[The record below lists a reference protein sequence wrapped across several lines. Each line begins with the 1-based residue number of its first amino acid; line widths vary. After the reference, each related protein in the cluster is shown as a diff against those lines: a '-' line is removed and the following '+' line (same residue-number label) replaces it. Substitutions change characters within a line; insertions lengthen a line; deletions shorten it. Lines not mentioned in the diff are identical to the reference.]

1 MGLWA
6 ATSALAPK
14 PQVPVPLLQL
24 DLRAANQHL
33 VGVCLSHTPT
43 SPTLR
48 LSLPAWTPGSYL
60 IRDYVRQ
67 LEGLRVTQQ
76 GIPLEHRR
84 ISPSSWEVGLPSLEP
99 LEIHYQLV
107 ATELSVRTCHLTAD
121 HGFLALAAVAVQ
133 IEGERWK
140 PHGLQ
145 LQLPE
150 GWKPYVPLLQQADG
164 WIAETYD
171 QLIDTPIEVGPHG
184 AHGFSVAGVP
194 HRWVTWGQTL
204 AGDDF
209 IAADP
214 HWLPDVERVCLACC
228 ALMGVERPA
237 ADHYLFVLHLS
248 EKGYGGLEHDSSTVL
263 HYGRKALAK
272 TDGRRKLL
280 QLVAHEY
287 LHQWNVR
294 RLRPAELTPY
304 RYGDAVVIPT
314 LWFAEGV
321 TSYLDHLLPYSA
333 GVTTAE
339 SVLEDLGG
347 ELGRYLLSPGRA
359 VQSLLESSQEAWVKL
374 YKPDAYSSNSQI
386 SYYLKGAV
394 LALVL
399 DLLLRRHGASLT
411 QVLQNLWQSH
421 GRWGRGYHESDL
433 VQAFAQFHAPLS
445 TLLPQWLRSQADP
458 PLHELLADVGLEL
471 IPETETHLDL
481 GASVEVKGGQLWVQR
496 VDRQGPASQAGLMV
510 GDELVALDA
519 ERLRHPDD
527 LGVMLD
533 LKRSGHQRQLL
544 IARDGLMRNLTISPA
559 SPSIKAWSLG
569 LVAGQ
574 TEQTT
579 TQRNRWLGLQPA

>member
-1 MGLWA
+1 M
-6 ATSALAPK
+6 
-14 PQVPVPLLQL
+14 PLLQL
-24 DLRAANQHL
+24 DLKAANQHL

-43 SPTLR
+43 SPILR

-67 LEGLRVTQQ
+67 LEGLRVNQQ
-76 GIPLEHRR
+76 GIPLELRR
-84 ISPSSWEVGLPSLEP
+84 TSPSSWEVGLQNLEP

-107 ATELSVRTCHLTAD
+107 ATELSVRTCHLNAD
-121 HGFLALAAVAVQ
+121 HGFLALAAVAVE
-133 IEGERWK
+133 IEGERWN

-145 LQLPE
+145 LQLPA
-150 GWKPYVPLLQQADG
+150 GWIPFVPLPEKADG
-164 WIAETYD
+164 WIAADFD

-204 AGDDF
+204 AGEGF

-214 HWLPDVERVCLACC
+214 HWLADVERVCQACC
-228 ALMGVERPA
+228 ALMGVNKPA

-248 EKGYGGLEHDSSTVL
+248 ENGYGGLEHDSSTVL
-263 HYGRKALAK
+263 HYSRKALAK
-272 TDGRRKLL
+272 ADGRRKLL

-304 RYGDAVVIPT
+304 RYGDPVVIPT
-314 LWFAEGV
+314 LWFAEGI
-321 TSYLDHLLPYSA
+321 TSYVDQLLPYAA

-339 SVLEDLGG
+339 SVLEDLGAD
-347 ELGRYLLSPGRA
+347 LSRYLLSPGRS

-374 YKPDAYSSNSQI
+374 YKSDAYSPNSQI

-411 QVLQNLWQSH
+411 QVLQRLWQSH
-421 GRWGRGYHESDL
+421 GRWGKGYHESDL
-433 VQAFAQFHAPLS
+433 VQAFAHFHAPLS
-445 TLLPQWLRSQADP
+445 TLLPQWLRSKEDP
-458 PLHELLADVGLEL
+458 PLHEYLADVGLEL
-471 IPETETHLDL
+471 TPETETRLDL

-496 VDRQGPASQAGLMV
+496 VFRHGPASKAGLMV
-510 GDELVALDA
+510 GDELIAIDA
-519 ERLRHPDD
+519 ERLRHPED
-527 LGVMLD
+527 LVSLLD
-533 LKRSGHQRQLL
+533 LKRSGQQRQLL
-544 IARDGLMRNLTISPA
+544 IARDGQMRNLTIIPA
-559 SPSIKAWSLG
+559 SPSIKAWTLG
-569 LVAGQ
+569 LVAEQ

-579 TQRNRWLGLQPA
+579 TQRNRWLSLQPA

>member
-1 MGLWA
+1 M
-6 ATSALAPK
+6 
-14 PQVPVPLLQL
+14 PLLQL

-43 SPTLR
+43 NPILR

-84 ISPSSWEVGLPSLEP
+84 TSPSSWEVGLQNLEP

-150 GWKPYVPLLQQADG
+150 GWKPFVPLPETADGSIEGSG
-164 WIAETYD
+164 WIAENYD
-171 QLIDTPIEVGPHG
+171 QLIDTPIEVGPHV
-184 AHGFSVAGVP
+184 AHDFSVAAVP
-194 HRWVTWGQTL
+194 HRWVTWGPTL
-204 AGDDF
+204 AGEDF

-214 HWLPDVERVCLACC
+214 HWLADVERVCLACC

-237 ADHYLFVLHLS
+237 ADQYLFVLHLS

-272 TDGRRKLL
+272 ADGRRKLL

-321 TSYLDHLLPYSA
+321 TSYVDQLLPYAA
-333 GVTTAE
+333 GITTAE
-339 SVLEDLGG
+339 SVLEDLGAD
-347 ELGRYLLSPGRA
+347 LSRYLLSPGRA
-359 VQSLLESSQEAWVKL
+359 VQSLLESSQESWVKL
-374 YKPDAYSSNSQI
+374 YKSDAYSPNSQI

-433 VQAFAQFHAPLS
+433 VEAFAEFHAPLAK
-445 TLLPQWLRSQADP
+445 LLPEWLRSQADP

-471 IPETETHLDL
+471 IPETETRLDL
-481 GASVEVKGGQLWVQR
+481 GANVEAKGGQLLVQR
-496 VDRQGPASQAGLMV
+496 VNRDGPASQAGLMV

-519 ERLRHPDD
+519 ERLRHPED
-527 LGVMLD
+527 LVSLLD
-533 LKRSGHQRQLL
+533 LKRSGHQLQLL
-544 IARDGLMRNLTISPA
+544 ITRDGLMRSLTVTPA
-559 SPSIKAWSLG
+559 SPAIGAWALG

-574 TEQTT
+574 TGQTT
-579 TQRNRWLGLQPA
+579 NQRDRWLRLQPA

>member
-1 MGLWA
+1 
-6 ATSALAPK
+6 
-14 PQVPVPLLQL
+14 VPLLQL

-33 VGVCLSHTPT
+33 VGVCLSHSPT
-43 SPTLR
+43 SPILR

-67 LEGLRVTQQ
+67 LEGLRVNQQ
-76 GIPLEHRR
+76 GIPLELRR
-84 ISPSSWEVGLPSLEP
+84 TSPSSWEVGLQNLEP

-107 ATELSVRTCHLTAD
+107 ATELSVRTCHLNAD
-121 HGFLALAAVAVQ
+121 HGFLALAAVAVE
-133 IEGERWK
+133 IEGERWN

-145 LQLPE
+145 LQLPA
-150 GWKPYVPLLQQADG
+150 GWIPFVPLPEKADG
-164 WIAETYD
+164 WIAADFD

-204 AGDDF
+204 AGEGF

-214 HWLPDVERVCLACC
+214 HWLADVERVCQACC
-228 ALMGVERPA
+228 ALMGVNKPA

-248 EKGYGGLEHDSSTVL
+248 ENGYGGLEHDSSTVL
-263 HYGRKALAK
+263 HYSRKALAK
-272 TDGRRKLL
+272 ADGRRKLL

-304 RYGDAVVIPT
+304 RYGDPVVIPT
-314 LWFAEGV
+314 LWFAEGI
-321 TSYLDHLLPYSA
+321 TSYVDQLLPYAA

-339 SVLEDLGG
+339 SVLEDLGAD
-347 ELGRYLLSPGRA
+347 LSRYLLSPGRS

-374 YKPDAYSSNSQI
+374 YKSDAYSPNSQI

-411 QVLQNLWQSH
+411 QVLQRLWQSH
-421 GRWGRGYHESDL
+421 GRWGKGYHESDL
-433 VQAFAQFHAPLS
+433 VQAFAHFHAPLS
-445 TLLPQWLRSQADP
+445 TLLPQWLRSKEDP
-458 PLHELLADVGLEL
+458 PLHEYLADVGLEL
-471 IPETETHLDL
+471 TPETETRLDL

-496 VDRQGPASQAGLMV
+496 VFRHGPASKAGLMV
-510 GDELVALDA
+510 GDELIAIDA
-519 ERLRHPDD
+519 ERLRHPED
-527 LGVMLD
+527 LVSLLD
-533 LKRSGHQRQLL
+533 LKRSGQQRQLL
-544 IARDGLMRNLTISPA
+544 IARDGLIRNLTIIPA

-579 TQRNRWLGLQPA
+579 TQRNRWLSLQPA

>member
-1 MGLWA
+1 M
-6 ATSALAPK
+6 
-14 PQVPVPLLQL
+14 PLLQL

-33 VGVCLSHTPT
+33 VGVCLSHTP
-43 SPTLR
+43 SHPTLR
-48 LSLPAWTPGSYL
+48 LSLPSWTPGSYL

-67 LEGLRVTQQ
+67 LEGLRVNQR
-76 GIPLEHRR
+76 GIPLELRR
-84 ISPSSWEVGLPSLEP
+84 TNPSSWEVGLQNLEP

-107 ATELSVRTCHLTAD
+107 ATELSVRTCHLNAD

-145 LQLPE
+145 IQVPE
-150 GWKPYVPLLQQADG
+150 GWKPFVPLPETADGSKEGSG
-164 WIAETYD
+164 WIAENYD
-171 QLIDTPIEVGPHG
+171 QLIDTPIEVGPHD

-204 AGDDF
+204 AGESF

-214 HWLPDVERVCLACC
+214 HWLSDVERVCLACC

-237 ADHYLFVLHLS
+237 GDHYLFVLHLS
-248 EKGYGGLEHDSSTVL
+248 ENGYGGLEHDSSTVL
-263 HYGRKALAK
+263 HYSRKALAK
-272 TDGRRKLL
+272 ADGRRKLL

-304 RYGDAVVIPT
+304 RYGDPVVIPT

-321 TSYLDHLLPYSA
+321 TSYVDQLLPYAA

-339 SVLEDLGG
+339 SVLGDLGAD
-347 ELGRYLLSPGRA
+347 LSRYLLSPGRA
-359 VQSLLESSQEAWVKL
+359 VQSLLESSQESWVKL
-374 YKPDAYSSNSQI
+374 YKSDAYSPNSQI

-421 GRWGRGYHESDL
+421 GRWGKGYHESDL
-433 VQAFAQFHAPLS
+433 VQAFAHFHAPLS
-445 TLLPQWLRSQADP
+445 TLLPQWLRSKEDP
-458 PLHELLADVGLEL
+458 PLHEYLADVGLEL
-471 IPETETHLDL
+471 TPETENHLDL
-481 GASVEVKGGQLWVQR
+481 GASVEVRSGQLWVQR
-496 VDRQGPASQAGLMV
+496 VNRHGQASKAGLMV
-510 GDELVALDA
+510 GDELIAIDA
-519 ERLRHPDD
+519 ERLRHQDD
-527 LGVMLD
+527 LVSLLD
-533 LKRSGHQRQLL
+533 LKRSGQQRQLL
-544 IARDGLMRNLTISPA
+544 IARDGLMRSLTLTPA
-559 SPSIKAWSLG
+559 SPSIRAWTLG
-569 LVAGQ
+569 LVAAQ
-574 TEQTT
+574 SEQTT
-579 TQRNRWLGLQPA
+579 AQRDRWLSLQPA

>member
-1 MGLWA
+1 
-6 ATSALAPK
+6 
-14 PQVPVPLLQL
+14 VPLLQL

-43 SPTLR
+43 NPILR

-67 LEGLRVTQQ
+67 LEGLRVNQQ
-76 GIPLEHRR
+76 GIPLELRR
-84 ISPSSWEVGLPSLEP
+84 TSPSSWEVGLQNLEP

-107 ATELSVRTCHLTAD
+107 ATELSVRTCHLNAD
-121 HGFLALAAVAVQ
+121 HGFLALAAVALQ
-133 IEGERWK
+133 IEGERWN
-140 PHGLQ
+140 PHGLE

-150 GWKPYVPLLQQADG
+150 GWIPFVPLPEKADG
-164 WIAETYD
+164 WIAADFD

-204 AGDDF
+204 AGEGF

-214 HWLPDVERVCLACC
+214 HWLAHVERVCLACC
-228 ALMGVERPA
+228 ALMGVNKPA

-248 EKGYGGLEHDSSTVL
+248 ENGYGGLEHDSSTVL
-263 HYGRKALAK
+263 HYSRKALAK
-272 TDGRRKLL
+272 ADGRRKLL

-304 RYGDAVVIPT
+304 CYSDAVVIPS

-321 TSYLDHLLPYSA
+321 TSYVDQLLPYAA

-339 SVLEDLGG
+339 SVLEDLGTD
-347 ELGRYLLSPGRA
+347 LSRYLLSPGRA
-359 VQSLLESSQEAWVKL
+359 VQSLLESSQESWVKL
-374 YKPDAYSSNSQI
+374 YKSDAYSPNSQI

-421 GRWGRGYHESDL
+421 GRWGKGYHESDL
-433 VQAFAQFHAPLS
+433 VQAFANFHAPLS
-445 TLLPQWLRSQADP
+445 ILLPQWLRSKEDP
-458 PLHELLADVGLEL
+458 PLQEYLGDVGLEL
-471 IPETETHLDL
+471 IPETETRLDL
-481 GASVEVKGGQLWVQR
+481 GASVEAKGGQLWVQR
-496 VDRQGPASQAGLMV
+496 VYRHGPASKAGLMV

-519 ERLRHPDD
+519 ERLRHSED
-527 LGVMLD
+527 LVSLLD
-533 LKRSGHQRQLL
+533 LKRSGQQRQLL
-544 IARDGLMRNLTISPA
+544 IARDGQMRNLTIIPA
-559 SPSIKAWSLG
+559 SPSIKAWTLG
-569 LVAGQ
+569 LVAEQ

-579 TQRNRWLGLQPA
+579 TQRNRWLSLQPA

>member
-1 MGLWA
+1 M
-6 ATSALAPK
+6 
-14 PQVPVPLLQL
+14 PLLQL
-24 DLRAANQHL
+24 DLKAANQHL

-43 SPTLR
+43 SPILR

-67 LEGLRVTQQ
+67 LEGLRVNQQ
-76 GIPLEHRR
+76 GIPLELRR
-84 ISPSSWEVGLPSLEP
+84 TSPSSWEVGLQNLEP

-107 ATELSVRTCHLTAD
+107 ATELSVRTCHLNAD
-121 HGFLALAAVAVQ
+121 HGFLALAAVAVE
-133 IEGERWK
+133 IEGERWN

-145 LQLPE
+145 LQLPA
-150 GWKPYVPLLQQADG
+150 GWIPFVPLPEKADG
-164 WIAETYD
+164 WIAADFD

-204 AGDDF
+204 AGEGF

-214 HWLPDVERVCLACC
+214 HWLADVERVCQACC
-228 ALMGVERPA
+228 ALMGVNKPA

-248 EKGYGGLEHDSSTVL
+248 ENGYGGLEHDSSTVL
-263 HYGRKALAK
+263 HYSRKALAK
-272 TDGRRKLL
+272 ADGRRKLL

-304 RYGDAVVIPT
+304 RYGDPVVIPT
-314 LWFAEGV
+314 LWFAEGI
-321 TSYLDHLLPYSA
+321 TSYVDQLLPYAA

-339 SVLEDLGG
+339 SVLEDLGAD
-347 ELGRYLLSPGRA
+347 LSRYLLSPGRS

-374 YKPDAYSSNSQI
+374 YKSDAYSPNSQI

-411 QVLQNLWQSH
+411 QVLQRLWQSH
-421 GRWGRGYHESDL
+421 GRWGKGYHESDL
-433 VQAFAQFHAPLS
+433 VQAFAHFHAPLS
-445 TLLPQWLRSQADP
+445 TLLPQWLRSKEDP
-458 PLHELLADVGLEL
+458 PLHEYLADVGLEL
-471 IPETETHLDL
+471 TPETETRLDL

-496 VDRQGPASQAGLMV
+496 VFRHGPASKAGLMV
-510 GDELVALDA
+510 GDELIAIDA
-519 ERLRHPDD
+519 ERLRHPED
-527 LGVMLD
+527 LVSLLD
-533 LKRSGHQRQLL
+533 LKRSGQQRQLL
-544 IARDGLMRNLTISPA
+544 IARDGLMRNLTINPA
-559 SPSIKAWSLG
+559 SPSIRAWSLG

-579 TQRNRWLGLQPA
+579 TQRNRWLSLQPA

>member
-1 MGLWA
+1 M
-6 ATSALAPK
+6 
-14 PQVPVPLLQL
+14 PLFQL

-33 VGVCLSHTPT
+33 VGVCVSHTPT
-43 SPTLR
+43 SSTLR

-67 LEGLRVTQQ
+67 LEGLRVSQQ
-76 GIPLEHRR
+76 GIPLELRR
-84 ISPSSWEVGLPSLEP
+84 TSPSGWEVGLQNLDP

-121 HGFLALAAVAVQ
+121 HGFLALAAVAVE
-133 IEGERWK
+133 IGGERWN

-145 LQLPE
+145 LQLPA
-150 GWKPYVPLLQQADG
+150 GWQPFVPLPQQANG

-171 QLIDTPIEVGPHG
+171 QLIDTPIETGPHG

-214 HWLPDVERVCLACC
+214 HWLTDVERVCQACC
-228 ALMGVERPA
+228 ALMGVNQPA

-248 EKGYGGLEHDSSTVL
+248 DKGFGGLEHDSSTVL
-263 HYGRKALAK
+263 QYGRRALAK
-272 TDGRRKLL
+272 ADGRRKLL

-321 TSYLDHLLPYSA
+321 TSYVDQLLPYAA

-339 SVLEDLGG
+339 SVLEDLGA
-347 ELGRYLLSPGRA
+347 ELSRYLLSPGRA
-359 VQSLLESSQEAWVKL
+359 VQSLLESSQESWVKL
-374 YKPDAYSSNSQI
+374 YKSDAYSPNSQI

-399 DLLLRRHGASLT
+399 DLILRRHGGSLP
-411 QVLQNLWQSH
+411 QVLHNLWQSH
-421 GRWGRGYHESDL
+421 GRWGKGYHESDL
-433 VQAFAQFHAPLS
+433 VRAFAQFHAPLA
-445 TLLPQWLRSQADP
+445 TKLPQWLRSKQDP
-458 PLHELLADVGLEL
+458 PLHEHLADVGLEL
-471 IPETETHLDL
+471 TPETESHLDL
-481 GASVEVKGGQLWVQR
+481 GACVELKGGQLWVQR
-496 VDRQGPASQAGLMV
+496 VNRHGPASEAGLMV

-519 ERLRHPDD
+519 ERLRLPEDFD
-527 LGVMLD
+527 SLLD
-533 LKRSGHQRQLL
+533 LKHSGHQRQLL
-544 IARDGLMRNLTISPA
+544 ITRDGLMRSLTITPA
-559 SPSIKAWSLG
+559 SPSIRAWTLG
-569 LVAGQ
+569 LVVDQ
-574 TEQTT
+574 TEETT
-579 TQRNRWLGLQPA
+579 ARRNRWLNLQPA